1 MGLSR
6 ESGEGR
12 WCRVDTAIP
21 HLGRV
26 VRQKRKEMGLTLQQL
41 AEACDLSLGFLSQVE
56 NGQTIPSLSS
66 LRKIAQGL
74 NTSLFTLLAHGQE
87 RHSSVVKPGERT
99 TVKWPQLN
107 VAFELLSGNHG
118 PVNLQVAM
126 THLPPGAH
134 TCDQPLAHGYGQ
146 AEEFT
151 YVFSG
156 RVRLLLGDEELELE
170 SGTSVHFNSLIPH
183 KYINTGEEEAVMLT
197 VMSPPSF

>member
-1 MGLSR
+1 M
-6 ESGEGR
+6 EAAGENGQGR
-12 WCRVDTAIP
+12 WCHVEAAIP
-21 HLGRV
+21 YLGRAI
-26 VRQKRKEMGLTLQQL
+26 RQKRKEMGLTLQQL

-56 NGQTIPSLSS
+56 NGQTVPSLSS

-74 NTSLFTLLAHGQE
+74 NTSLFTLLAHGQD
-87 RHSSVVKPGERT
+87 RHSSVVRPGERI

-118 PVNLQVAM
+118 PVALQVAM

-134 TCDQPLAHGYGQ
+134 TCDQLLAHGYAQ

-151 YVFSG
+151 YLWCG
-156 RVRLLLGDEELELE
+156 RVKLLLGDEELDLE
-170 SGTSVHFNSLIPH
+170 AGTSVHFNSLIPH